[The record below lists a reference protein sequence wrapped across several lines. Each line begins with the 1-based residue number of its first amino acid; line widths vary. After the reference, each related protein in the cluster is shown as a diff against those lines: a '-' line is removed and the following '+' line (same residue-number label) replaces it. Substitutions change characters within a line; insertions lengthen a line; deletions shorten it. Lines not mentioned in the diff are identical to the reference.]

1 MKNILTIITLLP
13 TLLCAQ
19 EWKAGDWPVLRHYDQ
34 QHLYQIALPLGG
46 IAQEPYH

>member
-34 QHLYQIALPLGG
+34 QHFLTSSMRHPN
-46 IAQEPYH
+46 